1 MRDYGKVHTSFW
13 SSATVSSMS
22 EDGRMLALYL
32 LTSPHSNIT
41 GVFRLPDGYAMEDLN
56 WTPERVSKG
65 FAELFRK
72 GFANR
77 CETTKWVWISKH
89 LEWNPPE
96 NPNQRKA
103 AKKIAVSIPDE
114 CGWKLGFMRVWGE
127 SLDISQEEWGNPCE
141 TVSEPFLNQEQ
152 EQEQEQK
159 QEKEQEKNNS
169 CAPSKPKVGSAIN
182 AADLETRGVDPQV
195 AADFLALR
203 AKKRAPVT
211 ATALAGLEREAAAA
225 GMTLNAALRTS
236 AERGWQG
243 FKAEWIRNE
252 GAPGRPS
259 GANPLNEADRRK
271 QEFLRLAGHGG
282 QDNRTFDMEQA

>member
-89 LEWNPPE
+89 LEWNQPE

-141 TVSEPFLNQEQ
+141 TVPEPFLNQ

-169 CAPSKPKVGSAIN
+169 RTTPKPKSGSGIN
-182 AADLETRGVDPQV
+182 ADDLQARGVDPQV
-195 AADFLALR
+195 ATDFLALR

-225 GMTLNAALRTS
+225 GMTLNDALRTAS
-236 AERGWQG
+236 ERGWQG
-243 FKAEWIRNE
+243 FKAEWVRNE
-252 GAPGRPS
+252 GAPGRPLGS
-259 GANPLNEADRRK
+259 TPLNEADRRK